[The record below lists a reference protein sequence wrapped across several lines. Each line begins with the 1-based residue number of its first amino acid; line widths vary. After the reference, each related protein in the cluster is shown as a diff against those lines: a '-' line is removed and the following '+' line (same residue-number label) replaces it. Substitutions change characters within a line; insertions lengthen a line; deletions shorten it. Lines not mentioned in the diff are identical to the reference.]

1 MTLAI
6 EFSRGIEDAWAN
18 VAEFVPKLAG
28 FLLVLVVGWLV
39 VKTIAKIVDKALE
52 RVGFDKAIERG
63 GIGQA
68 IEHTKYDASDV
79 VSKLVY
85 WTLFLFVL
93 QMAFGVF
100 GANPVSDLLTSV
112 IAYLPKVFVAVVI
125 VVLSAAI
132 AAAVKDIV
140 QGALGGLSYGKG
152 LAVAAS
158 TAIVVV
164 GAFAALDQ
172 LDIAEN
178 IVTGL
183 FYAVLAIVAGSA
195 IIAIG
200 GGGIAPMRERWER
213 ALTRLDEEAPKVRQ
227 ELGQR
232 AEEVRGEA
240 ATTSTTTTPTRT
252 QPLVAD
258 GRG

>member
-6 EFSRGIEDAWAN
+6 ELTPGIEDAWAN
-18 VAEFVPKLAG
+18 VAEFVPKLLG
-28 FLLVLVVGWLV
+28 FLVILVVGYVV
-39 VKTIAKIVDKALE
+39 VKAIAKIADKALE

-63 GIGQA
+63 GIGKA
-68 IEHTKYDASDV
+68 IEHTKYDPSDI

-93 QMAFGVF
+93 QLAFGVF
-100 GANPVSDLLTSV
+100 GANPVSDLVTSV

-125 VVLSAAI
+125 VVV
-132 AAAVKDIV
+132 AAAVAAGVKEIV
-140 QGALGGLSYGKG
+140 QGALGGLSYGRG
-152 LAVAAS
+152 LAIAAS
-158 TAIVVV
+158 TSIVVV

-183 FYAVLAIVAGSA
+183 FYALLAIVAGSA
-195 IIAIG
+195 IVAIG
-200 GGGIAPMRERWER
+200 GGGIAPMRVRWER
-213 ALTRLDEEAPKVRQ
+213 ALTRLDDEAPKVREQ
-227 ELGQR
+227 LGQR
-232 AEEVRGEA
+232 ADEVRGEA
-240 ATTSTTTTPTRT
+240 ATTSTTPTRT

-258 GRG
+258 GRS